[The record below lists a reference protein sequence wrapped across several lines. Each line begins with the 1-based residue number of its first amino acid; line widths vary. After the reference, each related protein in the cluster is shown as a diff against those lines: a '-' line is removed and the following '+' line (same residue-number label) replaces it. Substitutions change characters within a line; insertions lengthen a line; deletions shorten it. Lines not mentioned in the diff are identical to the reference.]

1 MAPMHRKQPIYI
13 ICESNKLP
21 GFYLIRIFFVSGL
34 LHWYGNWRSI
44 TKALLARSSLTE
56 VFCKKCVL
64 ENFAK
69 FTGKHLHLRLF
80 FNKVSLVQVFSCE
93 FCEISKSTFFIEH
106 LRTTASVW
114 SVSAMNDQYQY
125 DQPGENGMNK
135 FGDFRMV
142 HRYTYHKLWDRDYAL
157 ILVMAW

>member
-1 MAPMHRKQPIYI
+1 MAPMHKNQPIYI

-93 FCEISKSTFFIEH
+93 FCEISKSTVFLQNTSGDCFWIDHFRIKNAIVFF
-106 LRTTASVW
+106 
-114 SVSAMNDQYQY
+114 
-125 DQPGENGMNK
+125 
-135 FGDFRMV
+135 
-142 HRYTYHKLWDRDYAL
+142 L
-157 ILVMAW
+157 ISESFVIPCFFEFYLIIK